1 MKKSTIR
8 RLPLSSHRTRNASN
22 DTQVQD
28 DFDDLVMNASRG
40 DSRAVGA
47 IAVALGPMILGEA
60 RAVLGEYSHE
70 AEDVLQDFL
79 LFMLDGRS
87 PFRPAHGRAVPWMCR
102 MVRAI
107 AQTRRKEKGWRT

>member
-1 MKKSTIR
+1 MIR

-47 IAVALGPMILGEA
+47 IAVALGPMILEEA
-60 RAVLGEYSHE
+60 RAVLGEHAHE
-70 AEDVLQDFL
+70 EEDVLQDFL
-79 LFMLDGRS
+79 LFLLDGRS
-87 PFRPAHGRAVPWMCR
+87 PFRPAKGRAVPWMCR
-102 MVRAI
+102 MVRAL
-107 AQTRRKEKGWRT
+107 AQTRRKEKGWNRGSGH